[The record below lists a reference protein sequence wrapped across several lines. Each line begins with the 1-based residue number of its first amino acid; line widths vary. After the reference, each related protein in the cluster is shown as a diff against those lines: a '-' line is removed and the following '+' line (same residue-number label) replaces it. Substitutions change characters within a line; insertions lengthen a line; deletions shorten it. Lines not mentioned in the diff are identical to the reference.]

1 MNKRNFI
8 KSIAGASLCIIAAC
22 ITVSCG
28 GKKSPKEE
36 GVTVVRPRMVTVMA
50 AASRNV
56 DQTERFTG
64 TVEAYNLNNISPQ
77 TPARIERIF
86 VEVGDHVTRGQKL
99 AQMDPSNLKQAKL
112 QMENRK
118 IEFERTKQLYEVGG
132 ASKSQ
137 YDTDKMSYEVAETS
151 YNNLLTNTYLISPI
165 SGVVTARKYDA
176 GDMFMSGN
184 PLFTVEQ
191 IRPVKIV
198 VNASERLYGK
208 IKKGSVVD
216 ITFDAFGNEVFK
228 GSIHLI
234 YPSIDPATRSFP
246 MEITIP
252 NNDERIRPGMFAR
265 VTVKYAVENNIVV
278 PDVAVVK
285 QTGSGDHYVY
295 TVADGKVVFKKV
307 VLGQIIGTEYEI
319 KSGIGE
325 GDMIIIEGQH
335 SVNNGQ
341 EVETKVGE
349 PAKFVPD
356 NVK

>member
-8 KSIAGASLCIIAAC
+8 KSIAGASLCIIAAG
-22 ITVSCG
+22 IVVSCG

-36 GVTVVRPRMVTVMA
+36 GVMVVKPRLVTVMT
-50 AASRNV
+50 ASSRSV
-56 DQTERFTG
+56 DQIERFTG

-77 TPARIERIF
+77 TPARIEQIF
-86 VEVGDHVTRGQKL
+86 VEVGDDVSRGQKL

-137 YDTDKMSYEVAETS
+137 YDTDKMSYDLAETS

-165 SGVVTARKYDA
+165 SGVVTARNYDA

-191 IRPVKIV
+191 IRPVKIMV
-198 VNASERLYGK
+198 SASERLYGK

-216 ITFDAFGNEVFK
+216 ITFDAFGGEVFK
-228 GSIHLI
+228 GTIHLV

-265 VTVKYAVENNIVV
+265 VAVKYAVENNIVV

-295 TVADGKVVFKKV
+295 TVVDGKVVFRKV

-319 KSGIGE
+319 KSGIDE
-325 GDMIIIEGQH
+325 GDMMIIEGQH

-341 EVETKVGE
+341 EVESKVGE
-349 PAKFVPD
+349 PVKFVPD